1 MTSLFHRWSLN
12 KVVAL
17 PSCSVVSK
25 ATTVVTVVNA
35 ASSLWTR
42 MLPHRLLA
50 SIMLCLAL
58 PVTTYIHSPAPCTP
72 ATAGS
77 RPSRSTIVLTAS
89 TLGVGLGHRVLLDTG
104 GGACCWALRCSPRSR
119 WGKGVGGAGR
129 ECVQSEHQSVQ
140 CEERVEIM
148 GVCLADCAP

>member
-104 GGACCWALRCSPRSR
+104 VARAAGHFDPTTGPGGGRACGSVS
-119 WGKGVGGAGR
+119 K
-129 ECVQSEHQSVQ
+129 SEHGSVE
-140 CEERVEIM
+140 C
-148 GVCLADCAP
+148 ADDELFPPGRPLKNESFP